1 MRILNHDRLQSTEGV
16 EMNKSFKEKTIPLTE
31 RQVAWIIFN
40 TFFGLMNYWT
50 VSLTIQAPETIR
62 LLYVMIIIDVLYA
75 FLALGIDGRH
85 DINPAHWIGYCLR
98 LKEAKE

>member
-1 MRILNHDRLQSTEGV
+1 MK
-16 EMNKSFKEKTIPLTE
+16 KSFKEKTIPLTE

-40 TFFGLMNYWT
+40 TFFGLLNYWAI
-50 VSLTIQAPETIR
+50 SLAVQYPEAMR
-62 LLYVMIIIDVLYA
+62 LLYVIIAIDILYA

-98 LKEAKE
+98 LKESKT